1 MITDKKTVEAPSI
14 QDLPEVL
21 LPPLEA
27 ALGDQNFNVRMAA
40 AICQYAIQ
48 SQNPLARDIMHTAL
62 LKGEELSV
70 SSDLGIWGKEEI
82 SYH

>member
-27 ALGDQNFNVRMAA
+27 ALGDQNFNVQMAA
-40 AICQYAIQ
+40 AVCQYAIQ
-48 SQNPLARDIMHTAL
+48 SHNPLAQDIMHTAL
-62 LKGEELSV
+62 LKGEEFSV
-70 SSDLGIWGKEEI
+70 SSDLGIWGKEDI

>member
-1 MITDKKTVEAPSI
+1 MEAPSI
-14 QDLPEVL
+14 HDLPEVL
-21 LPPLEA
+21 LPALEA
-27 ALGDQNFNVRMAA
+27 ALGDQNFNVQMAA

-48 SQNPLARDIMHTAL
+48 SHNPLAQDIMHTAL

-70 SSDLGIWGKEEI
+70 SSDLGIWGKGEV